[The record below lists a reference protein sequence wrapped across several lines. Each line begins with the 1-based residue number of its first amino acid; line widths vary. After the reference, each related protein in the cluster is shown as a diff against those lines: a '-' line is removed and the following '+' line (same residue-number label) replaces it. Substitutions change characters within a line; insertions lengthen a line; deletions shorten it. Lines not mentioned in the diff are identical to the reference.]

1 MCMCMCGPP
10 AGSVV
15 RVHGRHGGQVG
26 ECGYGAGQ
34 RHALD
39 IVRRERA
46 LRQPSVLARDAR
58 VRADG
63 FALEA
68 PQMELAEAAAAR

>member
-1 MCMCMCGPP
+1 M
-10 AGSVV
+10 
-15 RVHGRHGGQVG
+15 
-26 ECGYGAGQ
+26 
-34 RHALD
+34 LD

-63 FALEA
+63 LALEA